1 MNKQQIRNFLETKA
15 YKLRVHSL
23 EMTTNAGSGHP
34 TSCLSA
40 ADLVSALFFYAMRY
54 NPDNFN
60 CPTNDRFI
68 LSKGHAAPLLY
79 AAWAELGKVDQ
90 NDLLAYRTLH
100 SPLEGHPTPRFPYTE
115 AATGSLGNGLSIGAG
130 MALYSQRFKVPF
142 TTYVLMGDGEVS
154 EGSVWEAAEIA
165 SFYKL
170 HNLVALVD
178 CNRLG
183 QSSETIHGHHAQRY
197 ADKFA
202 AFGWKTLVIDGHD
215 MQQIMS
221 ALDKARDTS
230 EYTHPTVIIAK
241 TIKGYGV
248 REVSDKNGFHGKPF
262 KKEEL
267 PAILEGLKAF
277 FPFGSGFNVS
287 NIKWQQELPANPE
300 AKEEKGCLGLQ
311 PHTVV
316 YKKGELVATRK
327 AYGRALTSLG
337 LVCSKLVA
345 LDADV
350 ANSTYADMF
359 AEKYPDRFVQCFIAE
374 QNMVNMGIGFE
385 RRGSVPF
392 ISTFGAFFSRAADQ
406 VRMAAIGESSL
417 RLVGSHAG
425 VSIGQDGASQMALE
439 DIAFMRTLPNS
450 AVLYP
455 SDAVST
461 TQLVSCMAEYT
472 QGISYLRTTRMDT
485 PVIYDMTE
493 NFVIG
498 GCKVVMSSDTD
509 QVCVIGAGVT
519 LFEALKAHDQLALQ
533 GISIAVIDLYSIKP
547 LDNKTVQEVAL
558 RSGKRVITVE
568 DHYLEGGLGQA
579 VVYALKDTDVTV
591 SCLAVKRLPHSGS
604 PSELLAFEQIDA
616 KAIVTAVQQLLQK
629 GE

>member
-1 MNKQQIRNFLETKA
+1 MNKQQIKIFLENKA

-23 EMTTNAGSGHP
+23 QMTSEAGSGHP

-40 ADLVSALFFYAMRY
+40 ADLVSALFFYAMHY
-54 NPDNFN
+54 NPDNFQ

-68 LSKGHAAPLLY
+68 LSKGHASPLLY
-79 AAWAELGKVDQ
+79 GAWAELGKVDQ
-90 NDLLAYRTLH
+90 DALLKYRTLQ
-100 SPLEGHPTPRFPYTE
+100 SPLEGHPTPRFKYTE

-130 MALYSQRFKVPF
+130 MALYSQRFNTPF
-142 TTYVLMGDGEVS
+142 NTYVLMGDGEIA
-154 EGSVWEAAEIA
+154 EGSIWEAAEIA

-170 HNLVALVD
+170 YNLVGLVD

-183 QSSETIHGHHAQRY
+183 QSSETLHGHHAQRY

-202 AFGWKTLVIDGHD
+202 AFGWKALVIDGHD

-221 ALDKARDTS
+221 ALDKARDAS
-230 EYTHPTVIIAK
+230 DHLNPTVIIAK

-248 REVSDKNGFHGKPF
+248 SEVADKEGFHGKAF

-267 PAILEGLKAF
+267 PAILAELKSFFAF
-277 FPFGSGFNVS
+277 AAGYNVA
-287 NIKWQQELPANPE
+287 NINWQPQLPADSD
-300 AKEEKGCLGLQ
+300 AKEDKGC
-311 PHTVV
+311 PHFDPHVIV

-327 AYGRALTSLG
+327 AYGRALASLG
-337 LVCSKLVA
+337 SVCEKIVA

-350 ANSTYADMF
+350 ANSTYADIF
-359 AEKYPDRFVQCFIAE
+359 GEKYPDRFVQCFIAE
-374 QNMVNMGIGFE
+374 QNMVDMGIGFE
-385 RRGSVPF
+385 RRGAVPF

-406 VRMAAIGESSL
+406 VRMAAIGESNL

-425 VSIGQDGASQMALE
+425 VSIGQDGPSQMALE
-439 DIAFMRTLPNS
+439 DIAFMRTVPNS
-450 AVLYP
+450 TVLYP

-461 TQLVSCMAEYT
+461 TQLVNCMVEYN

-498 GCKVVMSSDTD
+498 GCKVVRSSDAD

-519 LFEALKAHDQLALQ
+519 LFEALKAYDQLASE

-547 LDNKTVQEVAL
+547 LDSKTVQEVAL
-558 RSGKRVITVE
+558 KAGKRVITVE

-579 VVYALKDTDVTV
+579 VVYALKDTDISIT
-591 SCLAVKRLPHSGS
+591 CLAVTKLPHSGT
-604 PSELLAFEQIDA
+604 PDELLNFEQIDA
-616 KAIVTAVQQLLQK
+616 QAIVAAVRQLV
-629 GE
+629 